1 MRKELSLLPHQERV
15 LSKIFNNDIKK
26 HILAMDTGTGKT
38 IVGLTILRL
47 LEGERKRCLIVCPP
61 ILIQNAWLGDNDEF
75 DLFGMNIIPLLKNNI
90 QAEIFKKNGIYIC
103 SYDMVRIYEQHFK
116 KYSWDIIILDESHK
130 ICNRSS
136 KTSRVIVGGWNK
148 TNSRM
153 ESGLSCDRLYMLTGS
168 VIPNKEEQI
177 YQQLKACGYSY
188 SWTKFKQQY
197 FISPVPMHPYI
208 IEFNEAMRDEFN
220 KLVARYTT
228 VCKFDE
234 TDLKNI
240 EKVFNVIKFSPSE
253 EQLKIQSE
261 IKRGIIKSLSAK
273 AITMDYRLT
282 AIMKSR
288 QVARGFITD
297 NLSEKYYQIS
307 RTPYKMFEDF
317 ITTRADNEPYIVW
330 YCFEYELKMLQ
341 KHTGKIKNWALNGGL
356 TKTVQDKI
364 IDEFKKSDNGVLFI
378 QYAVGKNGL
387 TLTNCKNMVFF
398 SLEDN
403 AESWQQSQARI
414 HRIGQKSESV
424 NYYVF
429 ICRNTIDEAIYQSL
443 INKGNMI
450 EDLKNWLEGNDND

>member
-1 MRKELSLLPHQERV
+1 
-15 LSKIFNNDIKK
+15 
-26 HILAMDTGTGKT
+26 
-38 IVGLTILRL
+38 
-47 LEGERKRCLIVCPP
+47 
-61 ILIQNAWLGDNDEF
+61 
-75 DLFGMNIIPLLKNNI
+75 
-90 QAEIFKKNGIYIC
+90 
-103 SYDMVRIYEQHFK
+103 
-116 KYSWDIIILDESHK
+116 
-130 ICNRSS
+130 
-136 KTSRVIVGGWNK
+136 
-148 TNSRM
+148 
-153 ESGLSCDRLYMLTGS
+153 
-168 VIPNKEEQI
+168 
-177 YQQLKACGYSY
+177 
-188 SWTKFKQQY
+188 
-197 FISPVPMHPYI
+197 
-208 IEFNEAMRDEFN
+208 
-220 KLVARYTT
+220 
-228 VCKFDE
+228 
-234 TDLKNI
+234 
-240 EKVFNVIKFSPSE
+240 
-253 EQLKIQSE
+253 
-261 IKRGIIKSLSAK
+261 
-273 AITMDYRLT
+273 MDYRLT

-297 NLSEKYYQIS
+297 NMGEKYYQIS